1 MQKLFNKI
9 LIPVDFSTGSKVAV
23 EKAVE
28 IARQYRCSIHLLYVH
43 PHAFAVMP
51 VANGSYRALTEMIDN
66 KKEIDTQFEKICRYI
81 AEISKSTITA
91 ECSMVNGSWN
101 YAIVDFITANNID
114 LVLIGEQATLLGK
127 KELLANPDFIAEKA
141 NVPVITVPPGR
152 HLNKL
157 YCIVIPVTD
166 FLPVKKLVYGI
177 YMAYNLDCTI
187 KLLGIENAATERKM
201 QHYLAKAA
209 DLIKDN
215 CNVKVETETMVSTN
229 VADAVNKFAI
239 SEAADLI
246 IVNPGTQTKMPG
258 LFSTLLNKVIQK
270 YSLPPV
276 LTVNPVYHY

>member
-9 LIPVDFSTGSKVAV
+9 LIPVDFSSGSKVAV

-28 IARQYRCSIHLLYVH
+28 IAQRFQCSVHLLHVH

-51 VANGSYRALTEMIDN
+51 VANGDYRALTEMIDN
-66 KKEIDTQFEKICRYI
+66 KKEINLQFEKMCRYMDS
-81 AEISKSTITA
+81 ISRVKIFT
-91 ECSMVNGSWN
+91 ECSIVNGTWN
-101 YAIVDFITANNID
+101 YGIVDFIAANDID
-114 LVLIGEQATLLGK
+114 LVLIGEQATLFGK

-141 NVPVITVPPGR
+141 NVPVITVPPNR

-177 YMAYNLDCTI
+177 YMANNLDCTI
-187 KLLGIENAATERKM
+187 KLLGIENAGTARQV
-201 QHYLAKAA
+201 QHYLKKAA
-209 DLIKDN
+209 GLIKEN
-215 CNVKVETETMVSTN
+215 CDVKVETETIVSSN
-229 VADAVNKFAI
+229 VADAVHKFAM
-239 SEAADLI
+239 SEDADLI

-258 LFSTLLNKVIQK
+258 LFSTLFNKVIQK

-276 LTVNPVYHY
+276 LTVNPVYH